1 MRFSP
6 KISELGILFV
16 LFPSS
21 QFPLERFHRA
31 PQDST
36 TCDTSTA
43 GKKKQGLKSG
53 EEFCKKLRGKKLYLC
68 VSLKYVCVFFRECV
82 AAIKKRK
89 H

>member
-43 GKKKQGLKSG
+43 GNTKQGLKSG
-53 EEFCKKLRGKKLYLC
+53 EEFCKKLRGIKAIFMCL
-68 VSLKYVCVFFRECV
+68 LKICVCVCPRVCCCN
-82 AAIKKRK
+82 
-89 H
+89 